1 MVLLFGDCFG
11 PNDTQKLKL
20 YFVGLYRSELTAQ
33 VVSLKN
39 GWFSS
44 VALAGQSR
52 TLTKEQ
58 LHQWRIYKNGLKH
71 LWKLLRDADSLLPPT
86 GRFLC
91 AVDQLQNCVDD
102 YQVSIKMYFTMQ
114 WGEKCFFLYKVWP
127 WSLSNPPIKM
137 WGDLLRSWRF
147 HSSQTHRHWIRACV
161 LPGARSLLFFTRL
174 CTRNSSYGCGST
186 SAKDMS
192 EWQSIPLCDSMQ
204 KLLLFA

>member
-1 MVLLFGDCFG
+1 MVLVLVDCFG

-114 WGEKCFFLYKVWP
+114 WEKKIVF
-127 WSLSNPPIKM
+127 
-137 WGDLLRSWRF
+137 
-147 HSSQTHRHWIRACV
+147 
-161 LPGARSLLFFTRL
+161 
-174 CTRNSSYGCGST
+174 
-186 SAKDMS
+186 
-192 EWQSIPLCDSMQ
+192 SI
-204 KLLLFA
+204 